1 MQDGL
6 NINSMKIIPYILLF
20 FLFFSSLSLISQ
32 TAPTVTVT
40 SSDAAFCESGNATLE
55 ITFTGDAPF
64 SYMVQIGDGSYEIGG
79 DNIYDYNYERSFS
92 VDESCDI
99 SVLRVYDS
107 NYTYDSSD
115 PLGSGVEV
123 TDQSMSVVVYDM
135 PEPNAGVDD
144 DPCGLEYT
152 LSATVTD
159 ASHDIWWSDMSTLG
173 SFDDDSSPTATFT
186 SNAEGTLTFTLNE
199 KNGTCEASDD
209 VIIEFKGSPTATITN
224 TEDFEFCST
233 DGLEDQVSIDVTF
246 TGNAP
251 FDYVVQNNTDTYSL
265 STSDLNETIE
275 YAVSYSDNYS
285 ITSLTDS
292 NGCAAYEDDITGSK
306 IVTDLKP
313 STFAGDDDLNC
324 GTEYAL
330 QATLSEGTTGVWSTS
345 ASGVVFADSGLET
358 TTVSSSS
365 YQYATLTWT
374 ETDDDM
380 GCVNSDEVI
389 IHFAESPTLSISEAS
404 DQICEGSSTYM
415 EYTVTGNSPWTLN
428 YNNGAGSLTESDI
441 NSSNNTL
448 VLVPT
453 YNQVDDIQSLT
464 EYNFTSVVGGYGCE
478 TTYSDLVYSVYVDE
492 MPVANAGIDDEVCST
507 EVVLDATPSIGD
519 GQWSVATEGAGGEFA
534 DETDPYTTFLANS
547 FGEIGLKWTE
557 VNGTC
562 SSSDEIA
569 VVFQESPYP
578 VYAGEDSI
586 IYARDNISLYAS
598 DFDYDL
604 YLEDYQPIGTWSLLE
619 GSATIEDV
627 NQYNTR
633 VTNLQ
638 EGLYSFLWTATI
650 ENSDCASIADT
661 VNITVKNIF
670 APTGFSPN
678 GDELNETFEI
688 LGASNITNNKL
699 SVFDRYGKLVFSTT
713 DYNNDWRGTNLGGSD
728 LPEGTYYYVFEGDE
742 LSKPIKKYLILK
754 R

>member
-1 MQDGL
+1 
-6 NINSMKIIPYILLF
+6 MKIIPYILLF
-20 FLFFSSLSLISQ
+20 FISFISLSILSQ
-32 TAPTVTVT
+32 DAPTATVI
-40 SSDAAFCESGNATLE
+40 SSDIEFCESGDALLQ
-55 ITFTGDAPF
+55 ITFSGDAPF
-64 SYMVQIGDGSYEIGG
+64 SYMVQIGNGSYEIGG
-79 DNIYDYNYERSFS
+79 DNIYDYNYERSFE
-92 VDESCDI
+92 VDESCEI

-152 LSATVTD
+152 LSGTVTD
-159 ASHDIWWSDMSTLG
+159 ASHDIWWSDMSTSG

-186 SNAEGTLTFTLNE
+186 SNGAGALTFTLNE
-199 KNGTCEASDD
+199 KNGVCEASDD
-209 VIIEFKGSPTATITN
+209 VMIEFKGSPTATITN

-233 DGLEDQVSIDVTF
+233 DDLIDQVSIDITF

-251 FDYVVQNNTDTYSL
+251 FDYVIQNNTESYSL
-265 STSDLNETIE
+265 SASDLNETIE
-275 YAVSYSDNYS
+275 YTLSYSDSYS
-285 ITSLTDS
+285 IKSLSDS
-292 NGCAAYEDDITGSK
+292 NGCVANEDDIVGSK

-313 STFAGDDDLNC
+313 NTFAGDDDLSC
-324 GTEYAL
+324 GTEYVL
-330 QATLSEGTTGVWSTS
+330 QATLSEGSGGVWSTS
-345 ASGVVFADSGLET
+345 ASGVAFTDSGLET

-365 YQYATLTWT
+365 YQYVTLTWT

-389 IHFAESPTLSISEAS
+389 IHFAEPPTLSISETS

-415 EYTVTGNSPWTLN
+415 EYTVTGNSPWSLF
-428 YNNGAGSLTESDI
+428 YNNGAGTLTESGI
-441 NSSNNTL
+441 TSSNNTL
-448 VLVPT
+448 ELVPEYT
-453 YNQVDDIQSLT
+453 SDGNIQNVI
-464 EYNFTSVVGGYGCE
+464 EYDFTSVVGAYGCE
-478 TTYSDLVYSVYVDE
+478 TTYADLVYSVYVDE

-507 EVVLDATPSIGD
+507 EVGLDATPSIGD
-519 GQWSVATEGAGGEFA
+519 GQWSIVTAGAGGEFA
-534 DETDPYTTFLANS
+534 DETDPYTTFWANS
-547 FGEIGLKWTE
+547 FGEIGLRWTE

-562 SSSDEIA
+562 SSSDQVD

-586 IYARDNISLYAS
+586 IYARDNIALYAS

-619 GSATIEDV
+619 EGSAIIEDEH
-627 NQYNTR
+627 QYNTR

-650 ENSDCASIADT
+650 ENSDCASIVDT
-661 VNITVKNIF
+661 VNITVKDIF

-678 GDELNETFEI
+678 GDELNETFQI

-713 DYNNDWRGTNLGGSD
+713 DYNNDWRGTDLGGSD
-728 LPEGTYYYVFEGDE
+728 LPEGTYYYVFEGEE